1 MYISFLFYTTISCL
15 LYLILATLGLVAAP
29 FAFIAGV
36 HTSYLDHI
44 DKSVCEETCKIY
56 LDEGRIDFGA
66 LGTAP
71 PLPDRRAKK
80 LYNEIILAGHIYEN
94 RGSNWIRDRLPYF
107 EDAFSGVSDRP
118 PPPSSYT
125 TSIYMSTTTTTT
137 SHNNTN
143 NSTNDN
149 SNYSN
154 SNMNIYAY
162 KIDAE
167 IRSAFLNFF
176 VGILKTYRRH
186 LIYGNAVEKFQSEAY
201 ISGEYS

>member
-1 MYISFLFYTTISCL
+1 MHVY
-15 LYLILATLGLVAAP
+15 LYYMFIIRIICIPVTLGLVAAP

-36 HTSYLDHI
+36 HTSYIDHI
-44 DKSVCEETCKIY
+44 DKSVCEETCKVY
-56 LDEGRIDFGA
+56 LDEGRIDFGT

-80 LYNEIILAGHIYEN
+80 LYNEILSAGHIYEN

-107 EDAFSGVSDRP
+107 DDAFSGVSDRP
-118 PPPSSYT
+118 PPPPPSSYTT
-125 TSIYMSTTTTTT
+125 TSIYMSTTTT
-137 SHNNTN
+137 SHNHTN
-143 NSTNDN
+143 NSTNNN
-149 SNYSN
+149 SYYSN

-167 IRSAFLNFF
+167 IRSAFLKFF
-176 VGILKTYRRH
+176 VGILKNYRRH

-201 ISGEYS
+201 ISGKSKV